1 MSDATTSLI
10 PELQR
15 IRLEDFVHWISSDSG
30 LPREFVFDLAIK
42 DLGDRRLRRALAL
55 IEAGARLP
63 LNALGRIVSLYLGGI
78 KRIDKGYVPA
88 TGAANLARK
97 LLADPEI
104 PKFAVGPKPAKGTL
118 SKMAEIWR
126 PLRKYQGDDAREIYL
141 TLRHWAMTAP
151 ESYTLAGMRAVD
163 LITAFNLDP
172 FLAAD
177 LMRVI
182 VLRLRVTAKF
192 ARTEPVVVRAKS
204 FLSKDLR
211 DVRG

>member
-15 IRLEDFVHWISSDSG
+15 IRLEDFVHWISSDSS

-42 DLGDRRLRRALAL
+42 DLGVWRLRRALPL

-63 LNALGRIVSLYLGGI
+63 LNALGRIVSLYLDGL
-78 KRIDKGYVPA
+78 KRVDKGYIPA
-88 TGAANLARK
+88 LGAANLARE
-97 LLADPEI
+97 LLANPEI
-104 PKFAVGPKPAKGTL
+104 PKFAAGPKPAKGTL
-118 SKMAEIWR
+118 KKMAGIWK
-126 PLRKYQGDDAREIYL
+126 PLRAYQGDDARRIYL

-177 LMRVI
+177 LMRTI
-182 VLRLRVTAKF
+182 VVRLQKTAEY
-192 ARTEPVVVRAKS
+192 ARTDPVNVRAKR
-204 FLSKDLR
+204 FLPKDLR